1 MNKKIN
7 LNKNTYVLF
16 VLNVILFVT
25 TIFFKSLYTKLAYN
39 IVLVN
44 VVFLINI
51 LLFIFGIIFNVLFVK
66 QESKYNNKRILKI
79 IVMLFILY
87 LILNTIVMFFINKPL
102 SAGYIKINSKL
113 SSYCDTYGC
122 DKYETIN
129 KVGYEKFVIHK
140 NYFDYDNKSNDIKI
154 ETYYNT
160 KNVTKVIAEVYSRK
174 EMFSETLI
182 KDNLKN
188 YMSEFGYDVKEEK
201 IREAFDKRFES
212 SVKDGIA
219 VYRVKEIYEKDNLKS
234 LKTIIT
240 LNLKQE

>member
-1 MNKKIN
+1 
-7 LNKNTYVLF
+7 
-16 VLNVILFVT
+16 
-25 TIFFKSLYTKLAYN
+25 
-39 IVLVN
+39 
-44 VVFLINI
+44 
-51 LLFIFGIIFNVLFVK
+51 
-66 QESKYNNKRILKI
+66 
-79 IVMLFILY
+79 
-87 LILNTIVMFFINKPL
+87 MFFINKPL
-102 SAGYIKINSKL
+102 SAGYTKINSKL

-182 KDNLKN
+182 RDNLKN

-219 VYRVKEIYEKDNLKS
+219 VYGVKEIYEKENLKS